1 MEDAILIAA
10 SFFFSEIGRKMVEIS
25 AFVSRLNRSQEWT
38 RRGRRLAYEH
48 VVLVVLVVLGLL
60 R

>member
-10 SFFFSEIGRKMVEIS
+10 SFFSEIGRKMVEIG

-38 RRGRRLAYEH
+38 RRGRPLAYEH
-48 VVLVVLVVLGLL
+48 VVLVVLGLL